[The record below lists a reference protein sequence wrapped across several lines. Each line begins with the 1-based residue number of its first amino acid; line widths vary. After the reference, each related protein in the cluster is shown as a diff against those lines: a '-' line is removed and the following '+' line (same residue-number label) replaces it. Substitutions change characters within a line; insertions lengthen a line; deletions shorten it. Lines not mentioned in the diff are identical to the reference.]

1 MSDLNINLLEFSSA
15 PGKPILILA
24 PSLGTS
30 VEGLWSPCAELL
42 GDGFHIIGWDLPGH
56 GSSDSSQLTPFTV
69 ADLAEGVRRALQ
81 PVLASRGR
89 RSETIFYAGVSLGGA
104 VGLQWMVDEAQ
115 AFSRASVLC
124 TGAMIGQP
132 ATWQQRA
139 DQVRQHGTASIVD
152 RSRQQWFASGLDD
165 HNDDRSNVLLD
176 DLRATDDEA
185 YALAC
190 EALASFDVRDRLGD
204 ITVPILAIAGD
215 KDSITTT
222 SDLKRIATE
231 VTDGRLVVL
240 DNVAHLAPAEAPRM
254 TAHLLAA
261 HLTEPEPEVADPYD
275 SGMSVRRTVLGD
287 THVDRATTSATD
299 FTRDFQEFVTKYAWG
314 EIWTRPGLDRRSR
327 SMITLTAMIAR
338 GHHDELAMHLR
349 AALTNGLTVNEI
361 KEVLLQSAIYCGVPD
376 ANTAFTIAQEVLT
389 NTRAP

>member
-1 MSDLNINLLEFSSA
+1 MRQ
-15 PGKPILILA
+15 
-24 PSLGTS
+24 
-30 VEGLWSPCAELL
+30 
-42 GDGFHIIGWDLPGH
+42 
-56 GSSDSSQLTPFTV
+56 SQ
-69 ADLAEGVRRALQ
+69 
-81 PVLASRGR
+81 
-89 RSETIFYAGVSLGGA
+89 
-104 VGLQWMVDEAQ
+104 
-115 AFSRASVLC
+115 
-124 TGAMIGQP
+124 
-132 ATWQQRA
+132 
-139 DQVRQHGTASIVD
+139 
-152 RSRQQWFASGLDD
+152 
-165 HNDDRSNVLLD
+165 
-176 DLRATDDEA
+176 A